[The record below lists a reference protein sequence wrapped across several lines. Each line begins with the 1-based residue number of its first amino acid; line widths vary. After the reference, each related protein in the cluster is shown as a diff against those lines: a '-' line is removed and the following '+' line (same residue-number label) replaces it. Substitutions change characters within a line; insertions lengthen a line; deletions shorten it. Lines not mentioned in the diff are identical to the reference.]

1 MKKLLLIL
9 IGAGVTLAAAAY
21 GWHLWHRHKTEQ
33 LAYTVESVER
43 GTLDEVV
50 SATGKLRPREIYIVG
65 SEAAGKVTAVL
76 ADANQTVAES
86 QVLLRLDDRLAKAR
100 LEQADV
106 AVQLAR
112 VDVTK
117 AEVQRDTAAKM
128 YQRLRNMSK
137 EVRKEEDVE
146 VAEGK
151 LRAAEAMVEEAR
163 SKVRQAEDAR
173 RQAELGLRLMTV
185 RAPVLESAGPSA
197 PQPNRPGTGTVVEDI
212 VPPRPKRSF
221 VVLDRKVSV
230 NQAIGSSN
238 QGHLFT
244 LASDLRRMRVT
255 AEVGEGDID
264 KVRRG
269 MKARFTVGNAGEDAP
284 KYFGT
289 LEEIHLMPSNEHGAV
304 YYQVEIDVRNER
316 DGDSGDWKL
325 RPGLTASVDIIRR
338 SHRHA
343 WKVPSAALT
352 FEPAADQQSAAARKK
367 LAQRDSLSHPKQWQ
381 TVWIPGTD
389 GKPWPIFV
397 RTGGKSSHGDSG
409 ISADRSTEALEWDAE
424 VTDPAAL
431 QVITAAPPPKKS
443 IFSIPKIQF

>member
-1 MKKLLLIL
+1 MKKPLLIL
-9 IGAGVTLAAAAY
+9 IGASLTLAAAAY
-21 GWHLWHRHKTEQ
+21 GWHLWRRHETEK
-33 LAYTVESVER
+33 LAYTVESVRR

-50 SATGKLRPREIYIVG
+50 SATGRLRPREIYIVG
-65 SEAAGKVTAVL
+65 SEMAGKVTAVL
-76 ADANQTVAES
+76 ADYNQTVAEGE
-86 QVLLRLDDRLAKAR
+86 VLLRLDDRLAKAR

-112 VDVTK
+112 VDVRK
-117 AEVQRDTAAKM
+117 ATIQRDTADKM
-128 YQRLRNMSK
+128 YKRLRDMSK
-137 EVRKEEDVE
+137 EVRKPEDVE

-151 LRAAEAMVEEAR
+151 LHAAEAMVEEAR

-173 RQAELGLRLMTV
+173 RQAEVGLRLTTV
-185 RAPVLESAGPSA
+185 RVPVFESDGPSA
-197 PQPNRPGTGTVVEDI
+197 SQPHRPGTGTVVEDI

-230 NQAIGSSN
+230 NQEIGSSN

-244 LASDLRRMRVT
+244 LASDLQRMRVT

-284 KYFGT
+284 KYCGT
-289 LEEIHLMPSNEHGAV
+289 IEDIHLMPSTEHGAV
-304 YYQVEIDVRNER
+304 YYQVEIDTRNER
-316 DGDSGDWKL
+316 DDPSDDWKL

-338 SHRHA
+338 SHRQA

-352 FEPAADQQSAAARKK
+352 FEPAENQQSADARKK
-367 LAQRDSLSHPKQWQ
+367 LAGRDSLPHPDEWQ
-381 TVWIPGTD
+381 TVWILD
-389 GKPWPIFV
+389 MKGKPWPIFV
-397 RTGGKSSHGDSG
+397 RTGGKSSHGDGG
-409 ISADRSTEALEWDAE
+409 ITADRYTEALEWDAE
-424 VTDPAAL
+424 ATDPAAL